1 MPQKQKILARG
12 AEAIL
17 IHQGTHLLKRRVQK
31 RYRHPALD
39 AQLRTRRTKLE
50 SRILEKA
57 SNLVAVPKVLHVREH
72 EIEMEFIPG
81 KVLSEALDSLTPK
94 VQEEVAKNLGAD
106 VARLHSS
113 NIIHGDLTTSNLIC
127 TFFGK
132 ESAPRKL
139 NKIFFIDFGLGF
151 HSERI
156 EDRAVDLHLLR
167 EALKSKHFRIA
178 EKFFASFAK
187 EYTKSY
193 KRGKE
198 VLARMHEVESRGR
211 YKEKGML

>member
-94 VQEEVAKNLGAD
+94 HNPWRSYNL
-106 VARLHSS
+106 
-113 NIIHGDLTTSNLIC
+113 
-127 TFFGK
+127 
-132 ESAPRKL
+132 ES
-139 NKIFFIDFGLGF
+139 
-151 HSERI
+151 
-156 EDRAVDLHLLR
+156 DLHLLW
-167 EALKSKHFRIA
+167 KRIC
-178 EKFFASFAK
+178 
-187 EYTKSY
+187 TKKTKQNLLHRLRSWIPF
-193 KRGKE
+193 
-198 VLARMHEVESRGR
+198 
-211 YKEKGML
+211 